1 MHVRISRVRRNGKT
15 YEYPQLVES
24 YRRPDG
30 MPVHRVVASLGS
42 LSPEQVENIKVALDA
57 GRQGQQVAA
66 EDEAAQ
72 SVPPSPTANLRYL
85 DLAVLL
91 EVAKD
96 GGLASL
102 LASLLPKDEAAV
114 APSDVVLS
122 LVLQRCVDPGSK
134 LYAERWFPRTAL
146 PELLGIESGQ
156 FNNTRVHR
164 VLEQLEAVTRDLM
177 ARLPQLYLQRSK
189 RAAFAS
195 MYVDLTDAHFV
206 GHGPD
211 MAIRGKTKGGF
222 VARKIGILLLCNEQG
237 YPLRW
242 TVLEGNRSESSA
254 MTELYQQI
262 ANTPWAQQTP
272 IICDRAM
279 GHTAQIK
286 EMDDTGLHF
295 LTALTSQEFGSYA
308 PQLPASQF
316 SDLEPTESSQD
327 DDVKRAM
334 TRAKEAGFERAT
346 DTLWVMDCGTV
357 KIALSSEACESDTEG
372 ETIASTF
379 RIGRDVQQAVDDGRF
394 TTFNAASRSMGI
406 PPSTAKKYRTLLR
419 LPADVQQS
427 ILDGKAERMSL
438 GELVRLVSLPTA
450 DAQRDAYEQLSRTS
464 TAFRKRK
471 GKPLRRPNRKEQ
483 TPPLCVRAM
492 AYFNPERFVEQ
503 HINEAR
509 KRADIDAF
517 IAQLN
522 RRLASGR
529 SRRTRASVLG
539 EVDRRLRRD
548 NLLDAYT
555 VEVESA
561 PGADGK
567 PCHRVVCSPI
577 HKAWARRRYR
587 YGMSVLVG
595 HRDLKQSAHEL
606 CKLYR
611 AKDCVEKD
619 FQTIKS
625 VVELRPIRHRN
636 DLNVRAHV
644 TLCMLA
650 LLLERQ
656 LEAKLGA
663 LGTAPA
669 ALEEL
674 APCHLNLY
682 RGSRNNAL
690 YALTKTTQPQRR
702 LLRKLGV
709 RPLGDTAHVSATLS
723 PRLHLRD

>member
-1 MHVRISRVRRNGKT
+1 
-15 YEYPQLVES
+15 
-24 YRRPDG
+24 
-30 MPVHRVVASLGS
+30 MPVHRVIASLGS
-42 LSPEQVENIKVALDA
+42 LSPEQIENIKVALDA
-57 GRQGQQVAA
+57 GRQGQPVAVD
-66 EDEAAQ
+66 DEA
-72 SVPPSPTANLRYL
+72 SPSTPPSPAANLRYL

-91 EVAKD
+91 EVAN
-96 GGLASL
+96 GCGLTSL
-102 LASLLPKDEAAV
+102 LASLLPRDEAAV
-114 APSDVVLS
+114 APSDIVLS

-146 PELLGIESGQ
+146 PELLGIEPGK

-177 ARLPQLYLQRSK
+177 ARLPQLYVQRSK
-189 RAAFAS
+189 RPAFAS

-211 MAIRGKTKGGF
+211 MAVRGKTKAGF
-222 VARKIGILLLCNEQG
+222 VARKIGILLLCNERG

-242 TVLEGNRSESSA
+242 TVLEGNRSDSSA

-286 EMDDTGLHF
+286 ELNDTGLHY
-295 LTALTSQEFGSYA
+295 LTALTSQEFGSYV
-308 PQLPASQF
+308 PHLPASQF
-316 SDLEPTESSQD
+316 SDLEPSESSRD

-334 TRAKEAGFERAT
+334 ARAKEAGFERAT

-357 KIALSSEACESDTEG
+357 KIALSSETCESDTES
-372 ETIASTF
+372 ETIASAF
-379 RIGRDVQQAVDDGRF
+379 RLGRDIQQAVDDGRF
-394 TTFNAASRSMGI
+394 TTFAAASRSMGV
-406 PPSTAKKYRTLLR
+406 PPNTTKKYRMLLR

-427 ILDGKAERMSL
+427 IVEGKAERMSL
-438 GELVRLVSLPTA
+438 GELVRLLSLPSA

-471 GKPLRRPNRKEQ
+471 PRHTSHRKEQ
-483 TPPLCVRAM
+483 TPPLRVRVM

-509 KRADIDAF
+509 KRADIEAF

-522 RRLASGR
+522 RRLARRR
-529 SRRTRASVLG
+529 SRRTKASVLG

-548 NLLDAYT
+548 NLLDAYA
-555 VEVESA
+555 VEIETA
-561 PGADGK
+561 RGNDGA

-595 HRDLKQSAHEL
+595 HRELKQSAHEL

-636 DLNVRAHV
+636 DLKVRAHV

-690 YALTKTTQPQRR
+690 YALTKTTQTQRR
-702 LLRKLGV
+702 LLRKLG
-709 RPLGDTAHVSATLS
+709 RAARALGDSAHVSATLS